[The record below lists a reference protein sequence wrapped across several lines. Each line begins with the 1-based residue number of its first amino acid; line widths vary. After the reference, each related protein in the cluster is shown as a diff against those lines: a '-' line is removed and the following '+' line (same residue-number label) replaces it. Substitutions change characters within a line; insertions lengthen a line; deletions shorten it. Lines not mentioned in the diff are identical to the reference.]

1 MASIVL
7 GDFNAQPFEMEMI
20 SPGNLNATLFK
31 DVVIRMRSRRVSGR
45 DYPFMYNPTLEF
57 LSEAN
62 DNCGSYYS
70 AAGPATFYWYCL
82 DQAVFSPLLAD
93 KVAEYRYLRQ
103 IGDAA
108 LIKDVAPNGEISDHL
123 PLFVRIDWSM
133 GNER

>member
-31 DVVIRMRSRRVSGR
+31 DVAIRMRSRRVSGR

-62 DNCGSYYS
+62 
-70 AAGPATFYWYCL
+70 
-82 DQAVFSPLLAD
+82 
-93 KVAEYRYLRQ
+93 
-103 IGDAA
+103 
-108 LIKDVAPNGEISDHL
+108 
-123 PLFVRIDWSM
+123 
-133 GNER
+133 